1 MYLSSSSVTDRVLRL
16 RLPNGALPCRGG
28 LDARRLGT
36 PGRTR
41 GDLGGVPV
49 AETRILELT
58 NC

>member
-1 MYLSSSSVTDRVLRL
+1 VTDRVLRL

-49 AETRILELT
+49 A
-58 NC
+58 